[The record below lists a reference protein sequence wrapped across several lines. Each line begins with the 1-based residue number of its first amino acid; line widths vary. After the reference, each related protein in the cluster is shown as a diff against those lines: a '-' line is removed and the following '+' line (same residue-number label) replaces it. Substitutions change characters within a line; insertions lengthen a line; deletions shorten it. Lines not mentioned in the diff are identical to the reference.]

1 MYNNNLIGTEK
12 KILEYASIG
21 MDNKQIGEKLSMS
34 HHTVKSLVSK
44 IIKKLGASDLTNA
57 VYIAKKLRII

>member
-57 VYIAKKLRII
+57 VNIAKKLRII